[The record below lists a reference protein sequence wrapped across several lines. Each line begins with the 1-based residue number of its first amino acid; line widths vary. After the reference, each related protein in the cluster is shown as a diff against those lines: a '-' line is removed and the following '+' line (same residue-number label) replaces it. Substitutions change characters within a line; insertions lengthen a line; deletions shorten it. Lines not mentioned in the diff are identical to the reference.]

1 MGYLQKNNSKQQS
14 DEIQI
19 HKSLSEWEL
28 DTVSYFPFLCCFF
41 RLQNKQK
48 TQVYI
53 SVFKDFLRFSY
64 MSFSVSRIFH
74 FITFAMFLEKNAQ
87 EIFSR
92 HFPLFRQFSLHRTRT

>member
-1 MGYLQKNNSKQQS
+1 MGYSQKNNNKQQS
-14 DEIQI
+14 DEIQL

-28 DTVSYFPFLCCFF
+28 DTVSCFPFLCFFF

-53 SVFKDFLRFSY
+53 SVFKDFLRCSY

-87 EIFSR
+87 
-92 HFPLFRQFSLHRTRT
+92 